1 MRAIKHM
8 GRLAACA
15 VTAAALTVAAAPAP
29 ASAAEAVSHPD
40 YEFSFDGIFGT
51 FDQAALQRGF
61 QVYEQVCAA
70 CHGIRLVAFRN
81 LADLG
86 YDEDE
91 IKAIAAR
98 YQVEDGP
105 NDQGEMF
112 MREGIPADRFPSPYR
127 NEQEARMMN
136 GGAYPPD
143 LSLMAKKRKGG
154 ADYIKALMVGYTEPP
169 ADVELTPGMYWNEYF
184 PGHQIA
190 MPQILYPDSVSYAD
204 GTPATI
210 EQMSRDVATFLMW
223 TAEPMLEDRK
233 QMGIKVILFLL
244 VFTGLM
250 YAVKRKV
257 WADLH

>member
-1 MRAIKHM
+1 MLK
-8 GRLAACA
+8 RLALSAFA
-15 VTAAALTVAAAPAP
+15 AAALSVAAAP
-29 ASAAEAVSHPD
+29 STQAAEAVELPD
-40 YEFSFDGIFGT
+40 YDFSFDGVFGT

-61 QVYEQVCAA
+61 QVYREVCSA
-70 CHGIRLVAFRN
+70 CHGVRLIAFRN

-86 YDEDE
+86 YDEEE
-91 IKAIAAR
+91 IKALAAE
-98 YQVEDGP
+98 YMVEDGP
-105 NDQGEMF
+105 NDQGEMY
-112 MREGIPADRFPSPYR
+112 MREATPADRFPSPYA

-143 LSLMAKKRKGG
+143 LSLMAKKRAGG
-154 ADYIKALMVGYTEPP
+154 ADYIKALLVGYEEAP
-169 ADVELTPGMYWNEYF
+169 ADVELMPGMYWNEYF

-190 MPQILYPDSVSYAD
+190 MPQILFPDSVSYAD
-204 GTPATI
+204 GTEASVA
-210 EQMSRDVATFLMW
+210 QMSRDVATFLMW
-223 TAEPMLEDRK
+223 TAEPMLETRK

>member
-1 MRAIKHM
+1 MLKRIAATA
-8 GRLAACA
+8 LAVAGL
-15 VTAAALTVAAAPAP
+15 ALAAPAQ
-29 ASAAEAVSHPD
+29 AAKDVPIPD
-40 YEFSFDGIFGT
+40 TDFGFEGVFGT
-51 FDQAALQRGF
+51 FDRGALQRGF

-70 CHGIRLVAFRN
+70 CHGIRLIAFRN

-86 YDEDE
+86 YSEEE
-91 IKAIAAR
+91 IKAIAAD
-98 YQVEDGP
+98 YQVQDGP

-112 MREGIPADRFPSPYR
+112 MREAVGSDRVPSPYR
-127 NEQEARMMN
+127 NEQEARMIN

-143 LSLMAKKRKGG
+143 LSLMAKKRAGG
-154 ADYIKALMVGYTEPP
+154 AEYIKALLEGYTEPP
-169 ADVELTPGMYWNEYF
+169 ADMELMPGMYYNAYY

-190 MPQILYPDSVSYAD
+190 MPPILVDGIVEYAD
-204 GTPATI
+204 GTEATI
-210 EQMSRDVATFLMW
+210 EQMSYDTATFLMW

-233 QMGIKVILFLL
+233 QMGVKVILFLL